1 MKLREAPRRS
11 YSEAQMTNKKGRR
24 VETIATAKIA
34 DVEAILTTNVDTLSA
49 KHDYN
54 AYLDLLRHD
63 GTIV

>member
-1 MKLREAPRRS
+1 
-11 YSEAQMTNKKGRR
+11 MTNKKGRR